1 MGLLGSL
8 KLWMI
13 IFLDVAIAVALGM
26 MLGSSVM

>member
-1 MGLLGSL
+1 MGLLGSF

-13 IFLDVAIAVALGM
+13 IVLDVAIAVALGM